1 VNSTSGDPLEH
12 VATSSAQLTLGAPML
27 QRLMAW
33 AGERFPA
40 AVAVLSFLIYST
52 GWLSGRALTRPGEL
66 SVSALDALAFVGVW
80 AYFLMLRVFDEHKDF
95 ARDSVNFPD
104 RVLQRGLVTL
114 GHLKVVGACA
124 IAVQLGVSLL
134 EDHGAGRVTL
144 WWALLMAWSLLMAKE
159 FFAGAWLER
168 RLVLYA
174 FSHQL
179 AMPLLMLWVA
189 QMGAGDRGL
198 PADVAWLCVCGIGFA
213 FALEV
218 ARKVRAPGDER
229 EGVDS
234 YTRSLGLRGAPVAV
248 QALLAVAAVSGA
260 LLLHGTGV
268 RSAVAFAFVALAPLP
283 GVAACVAFL
292 RRPVTGAAKNVE
304 NGTAVAVLVLL
315 IVLSVAIL
323 GARGAG

>member
-1 VNSTSGDPLEH
+1 M
-12 VATSSAQLTLGAPML
+12 ATSPAQLTLGTPIA

-33 AGERFPA
+33 ASERFPP

-52 GWLSGRALTRPGEL
+52 GWLSGRALTHPGKV
-66 SVSALDALAFVGVW
+66 SVSVWDAVAFVAVW

-95 ARDSVNFPD
+95 ARDSLNFPD

-114 GHLKVVGACA
+114 DQLKVVGAVA
-124 IAVQLGVSLL
+124 IALQLGVSLL
-134 EDHGAGRVTL
+134 EDHGVGRVTL
-144 WWALLMAWSLLMAKE
+144 WWVLLMAWSLLMARE
-159 FFAGAWLER
+159 FFVGGWLER

-189 QMGAGDRGL
+189 QMGAGDRAL
-198 PADVAWLCVCGIGFA
+198 PADVIWLCVSGIGFA

-218 ARKVRAPGDER
+218 ARKVRAPEDER

-234 YTRSLGLRGAPVAV
+234 YTRSLGLRGAPLAV
-248 QALLAVAAVSGA
+248 QALLVVAAAAGA

-268 RSAVAFAFVALAPLP
+268 RSAPAFVCGALTPLP
-283 GVAACVAFL
+283 GIFACAAFL
-292 RRPVTGAAKNVE
+292 RRPDAGAAKKVE
-304 NGTAVAVLVLL
+304 NGTGIAVLALL

-323 GARGAG
+323 GSRGVG